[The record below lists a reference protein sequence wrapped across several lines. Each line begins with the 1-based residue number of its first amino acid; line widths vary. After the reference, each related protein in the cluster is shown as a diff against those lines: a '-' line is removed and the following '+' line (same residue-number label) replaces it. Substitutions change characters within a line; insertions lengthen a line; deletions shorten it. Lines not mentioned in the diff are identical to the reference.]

1 MDTQAYVNALYALKF
16 ILEKEYTAAERDA
29 ATVGGQ
35 QKPHTIAQAIVQ
47 LEHCRDVA
55 HAGSQAAAAGAA
67 GAGDVPRS
75 PPRAPPASLLNAAP
89 PRPAPPP
96 APAAS
101 AAAVAAAL
109 QARIAA
115 AIREEHVAA
124 AKAAAARKELVAL
137 HRELHL
143 NAAQAASAA
152 ARPLPRRAH
161 GALPASRERPTEDLG
176 QHL

>member
-1 MDTQAYVNALYALKF
+1 
-16 ILEKEYTAAERDA
+16 
-29 ATVGGQ
+29 
-35 QKPHTIAQAIVQ
+35 
-47 LEHCRDVA
+47 
-55 HAGSQAAAAGAA
+55 
-67 GAGDVPRS
+67 
-75 PPRAPPASLLNAAP
+75 
-89 PRPAPPP
+89 
-96 APAAS
+96 
-101 AAAVAAAL
+101 VAAAL